1 MKSTFILFFVLLA
14 LPFSPAYSQE
24 SKLANKDDASRL
36 CDDVLFALEK
46 SETLAAMKLLRG
58 KTTQDEKVLSDLI
71 AFLEISASKYG
82 KVQGSS
88 LAKTQG
94 IDENIFRF
102 TYALRYEQ
110 HPVWL
115 QFYFYKIKDALEL
128 KEIAWGEEMS
138 ELF

>member
-1 MKSTFILFFVLLA
+1 MKSTFILFFALLVF
-14 LPFSPAYSQE
+14 PFSLSYSQA
-24 SKLANKDDASRL
+24 SSLANKDDASRL

-46 SETLAAMKLLRG
+46 SETLSAMKLLRG
-58 KTTQDEKVLSDLI
+58 KTTQGEKILTELI

-82 KVQGSS
+82 KIQGSN

-94 IDENIFRF
+94 IDEDIFRF

-115 QFYFYKIKDALEL
+115 QFYFYKVKGALEL
-128 KEIAWGEEMS
+128 KKIAWGEEMS

>member
-1 MKSTFILFFVLLA
+1 MKSTIILFFALLA
-14 LPFSPAYSQE
+14 LPFSASYAQTS
-24 SKLANKDDASRL
+24 SLANKDEASRL

-58 KTTQDEKVLSDLI
+58 KTTQDEKVLTDLI

-82 KVQGSS
+82 KIQGSE
-88 LAKTQG
+88 LAKSQEIG
-94 IDENIFRF
+94 ENIFRF

-110 HPVWL
+110 HPVSL